1 MAAGSSE
8 NNTDVIRFILDEIES
23 VPHLEALL
31 LIRTTRPQKWSAE
44 ALSKRLYVSKD
55 AVQQVLDDLLRRNL
69 ITVDAQGPAYFYQAA
84 SEEKDLLISR
94 VDQTYRHQ
102 LVRITQLIH
111 SKPPAALRDF
121 SRAFRFTKEE

>member
-55 AVQQVLDDLLRRNL
+55 AVQQVLDDLL
-69 ITVDAQGPAYFYQAA
+69 
-84 SEEKDLLISR
+84 
-94 VDQTYRHQ
+94 
-102 LVRITQLIH
+102 
-111 SKPPAALRDF
+111 
-121 SRAFRFTKEE
+121 